1 MLGAEPSMFQVRT
14 ASFADRPTIAHHRV
28 AMFTDMGRIGAAQAD
43 ELRDQTLAYLAD
55 AMPRGEYVGWFV
67 TPAATPSRIVAGCG
81 VTLRSIQPFPWRWPD
96 GASVIAGGREALV
109 VNVYTEKE
117 FRRLGL
123 ARRLMTTM
131 LEWARMNR
139 LDRVV
144 LHGAPDGRPLYESLG
159 FEVSNEMRYMGDLR

>member
-1 MLGAEPSMFQVRT
+1 MFLVRAAT
-14 ASFADRPTIAHHRV
+14 FADRATIAHHRV
-28 AMFTDMGRIGAAQAD
+28 SMFLDMERIGDRQVD
-43 ELRDQTLAYLAD
+43 QLRDATMAYLAD
-55 AMPRGEYVGWFV
+55 AIPKGEYVGWFV
-67 TPAATPSRIVAGCG
+67 TPAVTPSRIVAGCG

-109 VNVYTEKE
+109 VKVYTEKE
-117 FRRLGL
+117 VRRLGL